1 MSNKDSIP
9 NSALQIVVLDTLIAL
24 IAGVA
29 IFTSVFAVG
38 LDPAA
43 GPGLIFHTLPSVFYK
58 MSGGYIFSILFFI
71 LLTIAALTSS
81 ISLLQVV
88 VSYFVD
94 ERQWNR
100 HTAVS
105 VLGTFIFLLGIP
117 SALSYN
123 VLSEFTI
130 FGKNFFDLVDFLASN
145 IILPLGGMLIA
156 VFVGW
161 VWGFDKVLINLREG
175 AENLFENYP
184 WVISFW
190 KIFLKFFSPILIF
203 LVLLH
208 SIGILDKIINLF
220 K

>member
-1 MSNKDSIP
+1 
-9 NSALQIVVLDTLIAL
+9 
-24 IAGVA
+24 
-29 IFTSVFAVG
+29 
-38 LDPAA
+38 
-43 GPGLIFHTLPSVFYK
+43 
-58 MSGGYIFSILFFI
+58 
-71 LLTIAALTSS
+71 
-81 ISLLQVV
+81 
-88 VSYFVD
+88 VD